1 MWQSIIIFAHLFLA
15 AGIIGL
21 ILLQQGKGADA
32 GAAFGAGASGTV
44 FGAKGSANFLSRAT
58 AIMATAFFGT
68 SLTLAY
74 FQGDRSVQTGIMEQI
89 TETAPAFVPPADA
102 VNDLPAPVTLP
113 EPADTSS
120 LPEPVATDPATG
132 NPEPTPDE
140 G

>member
-44 FGAKGSANFLSRAT
+44 FGAKGSANFLSRTT
-58 AIMATAFFGT
+58 AILATAFFGT

-74 FQGDRSVQTGIMEQI
+74 FQGDRSQPTGIMEQLS
-89 TETAPAFVPPADA
+89 EPAPAFAPETPPIDE
-102 VNDLPAPVTLP
+102 LPAPATTLP
-113 EPADTSS
+113 ELPAPDAGG
-120 LPEPVATDPATG
+120 ETDG
-132 NPEPTPDE
+132 E
-140 G
+140 GESE